1 METIKDKRNRAV
13 TEIFGHRI
21 REGLTSKVA
30 FELEPQGSGRM
41 NHVNIWS
48 RASTLHYWGTPF
60 SFCFLW
66 NYAMHSLHS
75 CTWSPWFFMGSTW
88 TVPARVHYSLKDEN
102 EGVAHIPWFMLY
114 RRREPMVFSCIH
126 LFLSHMPP
134 LSRDSAPFRKTFLL
148 FYTVSLAQWDLLR
161 QSLCLRSFPWHKSG
175 DSKGDN
181 CWWWAAS
188 VHFVFSLSP
197 PFPFPML
204 KHCWIFV
211 CSLLPYLYPVSW
223 F

>member
-88 TVPARVHYSLKDEN
+88 TVPARVHYSLKDEMKEWPTSLGLCCIEEEN
-102 EGVAHIPWFMLY
+102 PWYSPAFTCSCPTCHPWAETVLHS
-114 RRREPMVFSCIH
+114 EKHSFFST
-126 LFLSHMPP
+126 LSAWPSGICWDKAFVSDPFHGINLETAKETTAGGGQP
-134 LSRDSAPFRKTFLL
+134 LCTLSSLSLLL
-148 FYTVSLAQWDLLR
+148 F
-161 QSLCLRSFPWHKSG
+161 
-175 DSKGDN
+175 
-181 CWWWAAS
+181 
-188 VHFVFSLSP
+188 
-197 PFPFPML
+197 PFQ
-204 KHCWIFV
+204 C
-211 CSLLPYLYPVSW
+211 
-223 F
+223 